1 MTLDNLVID
10 LYNININNNEVCM
23 ICREELSNAPVYKL
37 PECGHQ
43 YHTHCIISW
52 FRNGDSRCPYCGN
65 NGINH
70 NTSDKPRNNSY
81 IWRRR
86 LLYRPEVGD
95 VKLSQ
100 LKKYSKKPEAPKLL
114 VRQLKKLED
123 SKKHLSD
130 CKEELKTFKDKLK
143 SEALIYSEAQKEYR
157 KLRSKKWQAES
168 NVCRMRQIINELN
181 IVPLIIPQPINL
193 N

>member
-70 NTSDKPRNNSY
+70 KECKNSRSSGY
-81 IWRRR
+81 IW
-86 LLYRPEVGD
+86 
-95 VKLSQ
+95 
-100 LKKYSKKPEAPKLL
+100 
-114 VRQLKKLED
+114 
-123 SKKHLSD
+123 
-130 CKEELKTFKDKLK
+130 
-143 SEALIYSEAQKEYR
+143 
-157 KLRSKKWQAES
+157 
-168 NVCRMRQIINELN
+168 
-181 IVPLIIPQPINL
+181 
-193 N
+193 